1 MLLRDSASL
10 APPGEYDRTVR
21 ALRRCELAS
30 KIASVTW
37 RVVQFFRGRA
47 TPVSEQSCALFCAT
61 LRQSRARTR
70 ATKSRDKIAGVTSV
84 LGYLAAVRGHICW
97 FIAIVRA

>member
-21 ALRRCELAS
+21 ALRRCELAR

-47 TPVSEQSCALFCAT
+47 TQLHF
-61 LRQSRARTR
+61 
-70 ATKSRDKIAGVTSV
+70 
-84 LGYLAAVRGHICW
+84 
-97 FIAIVRA
+97 